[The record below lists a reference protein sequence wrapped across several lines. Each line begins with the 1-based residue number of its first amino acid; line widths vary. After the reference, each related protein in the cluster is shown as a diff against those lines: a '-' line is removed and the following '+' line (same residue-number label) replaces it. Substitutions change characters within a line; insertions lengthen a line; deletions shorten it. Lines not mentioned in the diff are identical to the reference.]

1 MVDVNDSSSSALD
14 LIKRFADDWM
24 QVSDAI
30 DCEDLTALVDA
41 LDRLKK
47 DAKKKLSIKKA
58 MQASMKS
65 DWQPTHT
72 GSAGQG
78 IRRSHRIASAPRVAS
93 AGSLFVTEQDTESES
108 SNEDDIP
115 STMLPEASPNEHT
128 TMNAAP
134 EELYGAKMPRERH
147 PIEQE
152 PPSPTLYT
160 TRPVVDGQD
169 ERTEVQPVQVRDGAS
184 NPQAHQ
190 APGTDTQ
197 YQAAEDLEY
206 IERQPGPESLHHSL
220 VNHLHQDAT
229 ISPWDE
235 FDFGEVVM
243 HGLPSPQFFNEAF
256 EDGCFSPLYHG
267 AQRVRV

>member
-78 IRRSHRIASAPRVAS
+78 IRRSHRIASAPRS
-93 AGSLFVTEQDTESES
+93 KNHPPLRSIQQDLSLTGKMSVQRYSQCKFATERQT
-108 SNEDDIP
+108 P
-115 STMLPEASPNEHT
+115 
-128 TMNAAP
+128 
-134 EELYGAKMPRERH
+134 K
-147 PIEQE
+147 PIKHLV
-152 PPSPTLYT
+152 PTL
-160 TRPVVDGQD
+160 
-169 ERTEVQPVQVRDGAS
+169 S
-184 NPQAHQ
+184 
-190 APGTDTQ
+190 
-197 YQAAEDLEY
+197 
-206 IERQPGPESLHHSL
+206 IK
-220 VNHLHQDAT
+220 
-229 ISPWDE
+229 
-235 FDFGEVVM
+235 
-243 HGLPSPQFFNEAF
+243 
-256 EDGCFSPLYHG
+256 
-267 AQRVRV
+267 QRRI

>member
-1 MVDVNDSSSSALD
+1 VSNRPQ
-14 LIKRFADDWM
+14 RFADDWM

-30 DCEDLTALVDA
+30 DCDELAALVDA

-47 DAKKKLSIKKA
+47 DAKKKLSLKKA

-72 GSAGQG
+72 GNANQG
-78 IRRSHRIASAPRVAS
+78 IRRSHRIASAPQVAS
-93 AGSLFVTEQDTESES
+93 AGSLFVTEQDTESAS

-134 EELYGAKMPRERH
+134 GILFDDTALLPVHYENQAPIEELYGAEIPRERQ

-160 TRPVVDGQD
+160 TRAVVDRRD
-169 ERTEVQPVQVRDGAS
+169 ERTDVQPVQVLDGAL
-184 NPQAHQ
+184 N
-190 APGTDTQ
+190 APCH
-197 YQAAEDLEY
+197 
-206 IERQPGPESLHHSL
+206 QPGLESPHHS
-220 VNHLHQDAT
+220 VVDQPYQDAT
-229 ISPWDE
+229 SLPSDE
-235 FDFGEVVM
+235 FGFGEFAS
-243 HGLPSPQFFNEAF
+243 HDLPTPQFFNEAF
-256 EDGCFSPLYHG
+256 EASCFSPPHQYQ
-267 AQRVRV
+267 AAARSRISPS